1 MNKQHFKFIREL
13 SLKKLWAFHPEYK
26 GQKKPQI
33 KPGTLEDYCYLNQ
46 QRKMVQ
52 ITEKIMDTSY
62 YDELNITKF
71 GANIKEKYAKEIE
84 EAKLTCKS

>member
-1 MNKQHFKFIREL
+1 
-13 SLKKLWAFHPEYK
+13 
-26 GQKKPQI
+26 
-33 KPGTLEDYCYLNQ
+33 
-46 QRKMVQ
+46 MVQ